1 MGRSVESIYEELKSN
16 IINLDLVPGTKI
28 REEDLATRFNISRT
42 PIRTVIARLE
52 KDDLL
57 SVAPQKGTYV
67 SKINISN
74 ISDFIYVRKA
84 VETSVLEVVEKT
96 INLSQIK
103 ELEKILDRQ
112 HEIIL
117 MEPSIEKS
125 KLFFHNDNL
134 FHATLFKFANLD
146 GVWKVIHTNATT
158 LNRVRIIANLRS
170 TTQVERI
177 YDQHRQIVEC
187 LKNHD
192 IDQAKKIFASHMDGG
207 FEGINAII
215 DKYKDYFM

>member
-125 KLFFHNDNL
+125 KF
-134 FHATLFKFANLD
+134 
-146 GVWKVIHTNATT
+146 
-158 LNRVRIIANLRS
+158 S
-170 TTQVERI
+170 
-177 YDQHRQIVEC
+177 
-187 LKNHD
+187 
-192 IDQAKKIFASHMDGG
+192 
-207 FEGINAII
+207 FEFI
-215 DKYKDYFM
+215 KR

>member
-125 KLFFHNDNL
+125 KLFFHINVFCIFSFFYFFFINY
-134 FHATLFKFANLD
+134 FCN
-146 GVWKVIHTNATT
+146 
-158 LNRVRIIANLRS
+158 
-170 TTQVERI
+170 
-177 YDQHRQIVEC
+177 
-187 LKNHD
+187 
-192 IDQAKKIFASHMDGG
+192 KIFRSYS
-207 FEGINAII
+207 E
-215 DKYKDYFM
+215 